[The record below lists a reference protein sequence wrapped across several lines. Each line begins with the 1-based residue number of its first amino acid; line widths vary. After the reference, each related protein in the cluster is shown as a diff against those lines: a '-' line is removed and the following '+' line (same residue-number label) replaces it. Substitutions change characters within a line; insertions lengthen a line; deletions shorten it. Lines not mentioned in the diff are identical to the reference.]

1 MRKALFVP
9 IAMCLIPFGA
19 SGVDG
24 TVLINQST
32 VMAAGGFPY
41 MITQPGSYRLSGNLQ
56 APVNT
61 SAIVITGVYVTLD
74 LNGFSINCS
83 ANTGTTT
90 ICVSD
95 YDPIRNFGGA
105 GRITIAN
112 GVISANTPPIAPG
125 VTITAIKM
133 FTGHGSTVRDMLIE
147 AFNNGNI
154 LGDAINIFGSC
165 ALRRN
170 TIRGNVAVGPVS
182 LVIENVLVAAP
193 NAGGSS
199 LVLNNAI

>member
-19 SGVDG
+19 SAVDG
-24 TVLINQST
+24 TFLINLST
-32 VMAAGGFPY
+32 VTAAGGFPY
-41 MITQPGSYRLSGNLQ
+41 LITQPGSYRLSGNLQ

-61 SAIVITGVYVTLD
+61 SAILITANYVTLD

-95 YDPIRNFGGA
+95 YDPIRNFVSGGK
-105 GRITIAN
+105 ITIAN
-112 GVISANTPPIAPG
+112 GVISALTPLFSSG
-125 VTITAIKM
+125 VAITAIKM
-133 FTGHGSTVRDMLIE
+133 LDGAGTTVRDMTVE
-147 AFNNGNI
+147 VFNGNTF
-154 LGDAINIFGSC
+154 GDAINIRSSC

-170 TIRGNVAVGPVS
+170 TLRG
-182 LVIENVLVAAP
+182 
-193 NAGGSS
+193 
-199 LVLNNAI
+199 